1 MDAGRGV
8 GEDPEVAGSPSTDSE
23 GSVKGFMAALL
34 RDDRGQSM
42 IEYIIMGGV
51 FTFILIWVAK
61 SAPIAVNAYYQ
72 YFAYILQSPFP

>member
-1 MDAGRGV
+1 MGKDTEVV
-8 GEDPEVAGSPSTDSE
+8 GSLLAE
-23 GSVKGFMAALL
+23 GEGNVKMLLTAVL

-42 IEYIIMGGV
+42 IEYIIMAGV
-51 FTFILIWVAK
+51 FTFILVWFAK